1 MEYLTISHCLTAPH
15 SSNHKDATSMSPE
28 NKVRRNA
35 TKRKQRSM
43 LNVVKKPFI
52 HVLSDLKQDHTA
64 RAVSGSP
71 RAVPGQF
78 PGSSRAIPGQ
88 SRAVSG
94 SN

>member
-15 SSNHKDATSMSPE
+15 SSNHKDATSVSPE
-28 NKVRRNA
+28 NKVRRNT

-43 LNVVKKPFI
+43 LNVLKKPFI

-71 RAVPGQF
+71 RAVI
-78 PGSSRAIPGQ
+78 SRTPKNIT
-88 SRAVSG
+88 
-94 SN
+94 